1 MLALLF
7 DKPLRERF
15 LQNPVTTLNDY
26 ALSEDE
32 RADFLCIRTDGL
44 AFDANLRIDLLL
56 SQMAKHYP
64 LSMALQSSMPEG
76 LEALKAFIDLE
87 WIKQPSI
94 QRPMLFGLHMK
105 NLFAGA
111 DEQATL
117 MKAIL
122 EAELAMTYTAAQLRQ
137 AVRQGMAI
145 LDERHGMNE
154 VPDSWST
161 LPLIL
166 AENTSVS
173 VIPLPYEQ
181 LKQALCPYEGAA
193 LWHHLSSTPVDSG
206 FRNTLLATPDM
217 RLFVAKAVASDISSC
232 DMSVEFVTIELSSG
246 FASLLPHLDGKN
258 SVDHL
263 LQQMK
268 AAGAQPSLV
277 SAIRNGFRQMLE
289 RGLLIIA

>member
-122 EAELAMTYTAAQLRQ
+122 EAELAMTYTAAQLRGSAQ
-137 AVRQGMAI
+137 QGMAI
-145 LDERHGMNE
+145 PDADEVHE
-154 VPDSWST
+154 VPDNWSSIALT
-161 LPLIL
+161 L
-166 AENTSVS
+166 AENTNVS